1 MANPDSADPAE
12 IERLRAEVARLKEEL
27 DAPAPARSGHTR
39 WVRST
44 AVVVL
49 LVIGFILTP
58 VSIASIWLRN
68 TVYNT
73 DTYVQTVQPL
83 ASNPAVISAV
93 SLQVTDAIFQ
103 QVDIEALLQQNL
115 PPKLSFAAG
124 PLAAQVESQ
133 TNNVVTRALETP
145 QFQQL
150 WGQINRTASQSLVAF
165 LTADKPSAISVQNGQ
180 LVLDLE
186 PVVANV
192 KQQLVDSGFSL
203 ASKIPSISKSVV
215 LPVANVQPLV
225 QARSMA
231 NLMRTLSYVLPV
243 LAIVCFALAV
253 FLARDRRR
261 AVIWVGALLALGALV
276 SGFGLA
282 SGRQIF
288 LSQRP
293 GTVFD
298 AATAA
303 WMFDTLSRFLRN
315 SNRVV
320 FLVGALIAIVG
331 AFSGPYPWA
340 VKTRGIV
347 SGAITQGGAKTGWD
361 TGAFGAWFDQ
371 HRRGW
376 LVGIGALFAIVVIAW
391 NRPTPAVILW
401 LFIAALVLVAVG
413 LFIAAT
419 APRPLPEGEGEP
431 TETPQGAVSP

>member
-1 MANPDSADPAE
+1 MTNPDSADSAE
-12 IERLRAEVARLKEEL
+12 VAQLRAEVERLQEEL
-27 DAPAPARSGHTR
+27 DAKPSGHSGHTG

-49 LVIGFILTP
+49 LVIGFVLTP
-58 VSIASIWLRN
+58 ASIASVWLRN
-68 TVYNT
+68 TVFNT
-73 DTYVQTVQPL
+73 DQYVQTVQPL
-83 ASNPAVISAV
+83 AQNPAVIQAV
-93 SLQVTDAIFQ
+93 STQVTTAIFQ
-103 QVDIEALLQQNL
+103 QIDVETLLQQNL

-124 PLAAQVESQ
+124 PIAAQVKSQ
-133 TNNVVTRALETP
+133 TNSLVTRALETP

-150 WGQINRTASQSLVAF
+150 WNQVNRTASESLVAF

-180 LVLDLE
+180 LVLDLQ
-186 PVVANV
+186 PIVANV
-192 KQQLVDSGFSL
+192 QQQLVSSGFSL
-203 ASKIPSISKSVV
+203 ASKIPTISKSVV

-225 QARSMA
+225 QARSAA
-231 NLMRTLSYVLPV
+231 NLLRTLSYVLPI
-243 LAIVCFALAV
+243 LAIVCFGLAV

-261 AVIWVGALLALGALV
+261 AVIWVGVLLALGALV
-276 SGFGLA
+276 SGVELA
-282 SGRQIF
+282 AGRQIF

-303 WMFDTLSRFLRN
+303 WMFDTLVRFLRN

-320 FLVGALIAIVG
+320 FILGALIAIVG

-347 SGAITQGGAKTGWD
+347 GGAITQGGAKTGWN

-376 LVGIGALFAIVVIAW
+376 LVGIGALFAIVVVTW
-391 NRPTPAVILW
+391 NRPTPAVLLW
-401 LFIAALVLVAVG
+401 LFVAAVFLVVVG
-413 LFIAAT
+413 LFVAAT
-419 APRPLPEGEGEP
+419 APPAQVVAEAPETTQPL
-431 TETPQGAVSP
+431 V